1 MVARCLEGQSV
12 GGIRLAA
19 VAIPASVGQRA
30 RWVLDAVG
38 ASHVRFGEDVP
49 YRPEAW
55 EAVEHGELPDG
66 DELAAGFFH
75 LARVEERGAERDPHG
90 RFLAVSSRL
99 DPLDPPLER
108 LRRELGV
115 EPPRYRGARF
125 AVALTHDVDVPW
137 RWTRIGVLGAAARLK
152 NHALAGRAGQAAH
165 EARGLARVPLHKL
178 RRTDPNWRFAEIAAE
193 ERAHD
198 ARSTFFL
205 LAGHGHRADG
215 AAPGAYDRLRP
226 RLVETLLAA
235 DAEIGLHGSYLAA
248 EDLDRLARERLLLA
262 QLDGPLIGQRYH
274 YLRVDPH
281 RNLAPLAGI
290 GFRYDTSLG
299 FPDALGFRAGIAH
312 PFRPWDFASDCPAD
326 LVELPLAVMD
336 ATLAEERYAGL
347 SAQAAKPRV
356 LALLDWAAE
365 RGGAFSILWH
375 PERFDAPSARGW
387 DRLYFELLEAV
398 RERGGICL
406 AAGELAG
413 LAAERFGLP
422 RD

>member
-1 MVARCLEGQSV
+1 MAG
-12 GGIRLAA
+12 A
-19 VAIPASVGQRA
+19 VPIAERDERRA
-30 RWVLDAVG
+30 RWVLDMVG
-38 ASHVRFGEDVP
+38 AAGLRLGDDVP
-49 YRPEAW
+49 YRPAAW
-55 EAVEHGELPDG
+55 EAVERGELPAG

-75 LARVEERGAERDPHG
+75 LARVEERGAARDPHG
-90 RFLAVSSRL
+90 RFLASSSCL

-108 LRRELGV
+108 LRRELGAA
-115 EPPRYRGARF
+115 PPSYRGARF

-137 RWTRIGVLGAAARLK
+137 RWTWIGVLGAAARLK
-152 NHALAGRAGQAAH
+152 GHVLGGRVGPAVH

-178 RRTDPNWRFAEIAAE
+178 RGTDPNWRFAEVAAE
-193 ERAHD
+193 ERAHG

-215 AAPGAYDRLRP
+215 AAPEAYDRLRP
-226 RLVETLLAA
+226 RLVRTLLEAG
-235 DAEIGLHGSYLAA
+235 AEVGLHGSYLAA
-248 EDLDRLARERLLLA
+248 DDLERLARERVLLA
-262 QLDGPLIGQRYH
+262 QLDGPLLGHRYH

-281 RNLAPLAGI
+281 RNLAALAGV
-290 GFRYDTSLG
+290 GFRYDASLG

-312 PFRPWDFASDCPAD
+312 PFRPWNFARELPAD
-326 LVELPLAVMD
+326 LVEVPLAVMD

-347 SAQAAKPRV
+347 SAARAKPQV

-365 RGGAFSILWH
+365 HGGAFSILWH
-375 PERFDAPSARGW
+375 PERFDGPSARGW
-387 DRLYFELLEAV
+387 DRLYFELVDAV

-406 AAGELAG
+406 SAGELAG

>member
-1 MVARCLEGQSV
+1 
-12 GGIRLAA
+12 
-19 VAIPASVGQRA
+19 VAIPASVEQRA
-30 RWVLDAVG
+30 RWVLDMLG
-38 ASHVRFGEDVP
+38 ASDVRLGEDVP

-55 EAVEHGELPDG
+55 EALERGEWPEG
-66 DELAAGFFH
+66 DALAQGFFH
-75 LARVEERGAERDPHG
+75 LARVEERGAPRDQHG
-90 RFLAVSSRL
+90 RFLAASSRL

-108 LRRELGV
+108 LRRELGA

-152 NHALAGRAGQAAH
+152 RHALSGRVGPALH

-178 RRTDPNWRFAEIAAE
+178 RGTDPNWRFADVAAA
-193 ERAHD
+193 ERAHG

-215 AAPGAYDRLRP
+215 AAPEAYDRLRP
-226 RLVETLLAA
+226 RLVETLLEAGS
-235 DAEIGLHGSYLAA
+235 EIGLHGSYLAA
-248 EDLDRLARERLLLA
+248 DDVERLARERLLLA

-281 RNLAPLAGI
+281 RNLAPLAGV

-299 FPDALGFRAGIAH
+299 FPDALGFRGGIAQ
-312 PFRPWDFASDCPAD
+312 PFRPWDFARERPAD
-326 LVELPLAVMD
+326 LVEVPLAVMD
-336 ATLAEERYAGL
+336 ATLAEERYLGL
-347 SAQAAKPRV
+347 SAAEAKPRV

-365 RGGAFSILWH
+365 HGGGFSVLWH
-375 PERFDAPSARGW
+375 PERFDGPSARGW
-387 DRLYFELLEAV
+387 DRLYFELIEAAQ
-398 RERGGICL
+398 ERGGVCL
-406 AAGELAG
+406 SSGELAG
-413 LAAERFGLP
+413 FAAERFGLP

>member
-1 MVARCLEGQSV
+1 MVRR
-12 GGIRLAA
+12 ITA
-19 VAIPASVGQRA
+19 VAGAVPIAERDERRA
-30 RWVLDAVG
+30 RWVLDMVG
-38 ASHVRFGEDVP
+38 AAGLRLGDDVP

-55 EAVEHGELPDG
+55 EAVERGELPEG

-75 LARVEERGAERDPHG
+75 LARVEERGAARDPHG
-90 RFLAVSSRL
+90 RFLASSSCL

-108 LRRELGV
+108 LRRELGAAA
-115 EPPRYRGARF
+115 PSYRGARF

-152 NHALAGRAGQAAH
+152 GHVLGGRVGPAVH

-178 RRTDPNWRFAEIAAE
+178 RSTDPNWRFAEVAAE

-215 AAPGAYDRLRP
+215 AAPEAYDRLRP
-226 RLVETLLAA
+226 RLVRTLLEAG
-235 DAEIGLHGSYLAA
+235 AEVGLHGSYLAA
-248 EDLDRLARERLLLA
+248 DDLERLARERVLLA
-262 QLDGPLIGQRYH
+262 QLDGPLLGHRYH

-281 RNLAPLAGI
+281 RNLAALAGI

-299 FPDALGFRAGIAH
+299 FPDALGFRAGVAH
-312 PFRPWDFASDCPAD
+312 PFRPWNFARERPAD
-326 LVELPLAVMD
+326 LVEVPLAVMD

-347 SAQAAKPRV
+347 SAARAKPRV

-365 RGGAFSILWH
+365 HGGAFSILWH
-375 PERFDAPSARGW
+375 PERFDGPSARGW
-387 DRLYFELLEAV
+387 DRLYFELVDAV
-398 RERGGICL
+398 RERGGICVS
-406 AAGELAG
+406 AGELAG

>member
-1 MVARCLEGQSV
+1 MPGAKP
-12 GGIRLAA
+12 
-19 VAIPASVGQRA
+19 IPERDERRA
-30 RWVLDAVG
+30 GWVLDMLG
-38 ASHVRFGEDVP
+38 APGLRVGEDVS

-55 EAVEHGELPDG
+55 EAVERGELPEEDL
-66 DELAAGFFH
+66 LAAGFFH
-75 LARVEERGAERDPHG
+75 LARVEERGAERDRHG
-90 RFLAVSSRL
+90 RFLAASSCL

-115 EPPRYRGARF
+115 ELPRYRGARF

-152 NHALAGRAGQAAH
+152 SHALAGRPGPAAH
-165 EARGLARVPLHKL
+165 EARGLALVPLHKL
-178 RRTDPNWRFAEIAAE
+178 RGTDPNWRFAEVAAE
-193 ERAHD
+193 ERALD

-205 LAGHGHRADG
+205 MAGHGHRADG
-215 AAPGAYDRLRP
+215 AAPEAYDRLRP
-226 RLVETLLAA
+226 RLVETLLEAG
-235 DAEIGLHGSYLAA
+235 AEVGLHGSYLAA
-248 EDLDRLARERLLLA
+248 EDLDRLARERVALA

-281 RNLAPLAGI
+281 RNLAPLGSI

-299 FPDALGFRAGIAH
+299 FPDELGFRAGIAH
-312 PFRPWDFASDCPAD
+312 PFRPWDFERDRPAD

-336 ATLAEERYAGL
+336 ATLAEERYEHL
-347 SAQAAKPRV
+347 SASEAKPRV

-365 RGGAFSILWH
+365 HGGAFSILWH
-375 PERFDAPSARGW
+375 PERFDGPSARGW
-387 DRLYFELLEAV
+387 DRLYFELIEAV
-398 RERGGICL
+398 RERGGVCL
-406 AAGELAG
+406 SAGELAG